1 MEMLERNDQRD
12 PLGEWF
18 KEAVHASL
26 SDTLGLNDAEIETY
40 LGRLLV
46 DFLHFDGIY
55 KLRDETGRR
64 ITAVSAMVVEG
75 DIRLKASSFD
85 REREVHKHVGDF
97 LLFWSGMFPEQL
109 EALPLPDRLIDCEK
123 QGAYSYYV
131 VSTFDHGR
139 YADEAPMFR
148 KLSEEFEACRLGL
161 SLVRRKLGGLAS

>member
-1 MEMLERNDQRD
+1 MHERIESTKMISQ
-12 PLGEWF
+12 WF
-18 KEAVHASL
+18 REAVHASL
-26 SDTLGLNDAEIETY
+26 WDTLGLKDEQIETY
-40 LGRLLV
+40 LGQMLV
-46 DFLHFDGIY
+46 EFLHFDGIY
-55 KLRDETGRR
+55 KLRDESGRP
-64 ITAVSAMVVEG
+64 IKAVTEMVAEG
-75 DIRLKASSFD
+75 DVRLKASSFD

-109 EALPLPDRLIDCEK
+109 QTLPAPDRVIDCEK

-139 YADEAPMFR
+139 YADEAPVFR

>member
-1 MEMLERNDQRD
+1 MHERIESTKMISQ
-12 PLGEWF
+12 WF
-18 KEAVHASL
+18 REAVHASL
-26 SDTLGLNDAEIETY
+26 WDTLGLKDEQIETY
-40 LGRLLV
+40 LGQMLV
-46 DFLHFDGIY
+46 EFLHFDGIY
-55 KLRDETGRR
+55 KLRDESGRP
-64 ITAVSAMVVEG
+64 IKAVTEMVAEG
-75 DIRLKASSFD
+75 DVRLKASSFD

-109 EALPLPDRLIDCEK
+109 QALPAPDRVIDCEK

-139 YADEAPMFR
+139 YADEAPVFR

>member
-1 MEMLERNDQRD
+1 MQDGHEPIQSIH
-12 PLGEWF
+12 EWF
-18 KEAVHASL
+18 REAVHASL
-26 SDTLGLNDAEIETY
+26 WETLGLKDEQVESY
-40 LGRLLV
+40 LGKMLV

-55 KLRDETGRR
+55 KLRDDYGRP
-64 ITAVSAMVVEG
+64 IQAVTEMVAEG
-75 DIRLKASSFD
+75 DVRYKASSFE

-109 EALPLPDRLIDCEK
+109 QSLPAPDRVIDCEK

-139 YADEAPMFR
+139 YADEAPVFR
-148 KLSEEFEACRLGL
+148 TLSEEFEACRLGL